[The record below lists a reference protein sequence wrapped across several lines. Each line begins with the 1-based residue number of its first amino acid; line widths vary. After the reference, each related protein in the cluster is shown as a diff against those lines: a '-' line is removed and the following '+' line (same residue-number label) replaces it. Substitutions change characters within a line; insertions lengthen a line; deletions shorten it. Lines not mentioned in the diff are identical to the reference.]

1 MRMSSVLAATRR
13 NVAGGLLAL
22 GLLAVVPA
30 TVAPARAD
38 EPLRILDM
46 VAAARAWERFI
57 LLAIP
62 DPRER
67 IGLL

>member
-1 MRMSSVLAATRR
+1 MGEVIELSVARDAQMNSAFVEYTAAK
-13 NVAGGLLAL
+13 N
-22 GLLAVVPA
+22 
-30 TVAPARAD
+30 RAD
-38 EPLRILDM
+38 ETLRILDM
-46 VAAARAWERFI
+46 LAAARAWERFI

>member
-1 MRMSSVLAATRR
+1 MGEVIDLSAARDAQMNTAFAEYAAAK
-13 NVAGGLLAL
+13 N
-22 GLLAVVPA
+22 
-30 TVAPARAD
+30 RAD
-38 EPLRILDM
+38 ETLRILDM